1 MRGMT
6 NDPLRDIMLQNLFES
21 TTEQA
26 RINRSLIDRW
36 EKAFKELEIRK
47 ELDND
52 TIQLLEAVS
61 QAVSSDELRQKVQ
74 THTALLK
81 SLQGA

>member
-6 NDPLRDIMLQNLFES
+6 NDPLRDLMLHNVFEGLADH
-21 TTEQA
+21 A
-26 RINRSLIDRW
+26 RISRNLIDRW

-52 TIQLLEAVS
+52 TIQLLES
-61 QAVSSDELRQKVQ
+61 ISEYVSSDELRRKVQ